1 MSESTIA
8 CLLVTHLP
16 VKAERQRY
24 PALRGK
30 PLAIIEIRGSGEMV
44 LDSSP
49 EVRGV
54 EPGMSAPEALS
65 RCPEAVLLPSDG
77 QFYGNVF
84 DRMEDA
90 LAMRCPVVERGGL
103 GCLYACLEDMPPI
116 YDGEARLIASLLQA
130 APPIFGPRI
139 GVASGKFPAYVAAAT
154 SRPGR
159 AVKAPPDTA
168 AFLSSQSIELL
179 PLPQKSR
186 ERLRLAGVHTMGR
199 LAAMTVSEAQA
210 HLGAEGRLAWEL
222 SQGIEPSPMPELS
235 RAAA

>member
-24 PALRGK
+24 PALRSK
-30 PLAIIEIRGSGEMV
+30 PLVIIEIRGADELV

-49 EVRGV
+49 EARGV
-54 EPGMSAPEALS
+54 TARMTPQEALS

-84 DRMEDA
+84 ERMADA
-90 LAMRCPVVERGGL
+90 LAMRCPAVERGEL
-103 GCLYACLEDMPPI
+103 GCLYACLEGMAPVHG
-116 YDGEARLIASLLQA
+116 GEARLIASLLQTV
-130 APPIFGPRI
+130 PPLFGARA
-139 GVASGKFPAYVAAAT
+139 GVASGRFLAYVAAAT

-159 AVKAPPDTA
+159 AVKAPPGTA

-186 ERLRLAGVHTMGR
+186 ERLRLAGIHTLGR

-210 HLGAEGRLAWEL
+210 RLGAEGRLAWEL
-222 SQGIEPSPMPELS
+222 SQGIEPSPMPALS

>member
-30 PLAIIEIRGSGEMV
+30 PLVIIEIISPGEMV
-44 LDSSP
+44 LDCSP
-49 EVRGV
+49 EARGV
-54 EPGMSAPEALS
+54 ETGMSAPETLS

-77 QFYGNVF
+77 QFYDNVF
-84 DRMEDA
+84 ERMADA
-90 LAMRCPVVERGGL
+90 LAMRCPVVERGEL
-103 GCLYACLEDMPPI
+103 GCLYACLEGMAPV
-116 YDGEARLIASLLQA
+116 YGGEARLIASLLQA
-130 APPIFGPRI
+130 VPPLFELRV

-159 AVKAPPDTA
+159 AVKAPPGAA

-186 ERLRLAGVHTMGR
+186 ERLRQAGIHTLGR

-210 HLGAEGRLAWEL
+210 RLGAEGRLAWEL
-222 SQGIEPSPMPELS
+222 SQGIEPSPMPALS
-235 RAAA
+235 RSAA

>member
-1 MSESTIA
+1 MSESTIV

-16 VKAERQRY
+16 VKAEGQRY

-30 PLAIIEIRGSGEMV
+30 PLVIIESSGPGEV
-44 LDSSP
+44 ALDSSP
-49 EVRGV
+49 EARGV
-54 EPGMSAPEALS
+54 ETGMSAREALS

-84 DRMEDA
+84 EQMADA
-90 LAMRCPVVERGGL
+90 LTMRFPAVERGDL
-103 GCLYACLEDMPPI
+103 GCLYAGLGNMESV
-116 YDGEARLIASLLQA
+116 YGGEARLMASLLQA
-130 APPIFGPRI
+130 APPVFEPRA
-139 GVASGKFPAYVAAAT
+139 GAASGKFPAYVAAAT

-168 AFLSSQSIELL
+168 AFLSSHPIELL
-179 PLPQKSR
+179 PLPRKSR
-186 ERLRLAGVHTMGR
+186 ERLRLAGVHTLGR

-210 HLGAEGRLAWEL
+210 RLGTDGRLAWEL
-222 SQGIEPSPMPELS
+222 SQGIEPSSMPALS